1 MIAFLTSSP
10 CVYQAPRAIINPENC
25 FLVNLLSCLP
35 ENPRCLFVASAPDD
49 AGFTD
54 RVAEEMEEA
63 FRLAGLDFSQLT
75 TLDRRTEHEAAELI
89 ADSDFIILSGG
100 HVPTQND
107 FFREIGL
114 RELLEGYAGVV
125 MGISVG
131 TMNCADRVYLQP
143 EEEGE
148 SAPEFVR
155 FAEGLGITDI
165 NVLPHYQQVKDHML
179 DGLRLFE
186 DVTYADSMGEIFF
199 ALVDG
204 SYLLIEDSG
213 EVTLF
218 GEAYCIQDGE
228 IEQISELGDVVQID
242 PCDEAWEGDMEEEA
256 EWDS

>member
-35 ENPRCLFVASAPDD
+35 ENPRCLFVASSPDD
-49 AGFTD
+49 ENFTD
-54 RVAEEMEEA
+54 SVAEEMATA
-63 FRLAGLDFSQLT
+63 FRLAGLEFSQVT
-75 TLDRRTEHEAAELI
+75 TLDRRSQDQAAELI

-100 HVPTQND
+100 HVPTQNE
-107 FFREIGL
+107 FFLEIGL
-114 RELLEGYAGVV
+114 RELLADYPGVV
-125 MGISVG
+125 MGISAG

-148 SAPEFVR
+148 SAPDFVR
-155 FAEGLGITDI
+155 FSEGLGITDI

-186 DVTYADSMGEIFF
+186 DITYADSMGEIFF

-204 SYLLIEDSG
+204 SYLLIEDDG
-213 EVTLF
+213 TVTLF
-218 GEAYCIQDGE
+218 GEAYCIQDGQ
-228 IEQISELGDVVQID
+228 IEQISELGDVVQVD
-242 PCDEAWEGDMEEEA
+242 AEEGA

>member
-35 ENPRCLFVASAPDD
+35 ENPRCLFVASSPDD
-49 AGFTD
+49 ENFTD
-54 RVAEEMEEA
+54 SVAEEMATA
-63 FRLAGLDFSQLT
+63 FRLAGLEFSQLT
-75 TLDRRTEHEAAELI
+75 TLDRRSQDQAAELI

-100 HVPTQND
+100 HVPTQNE

-114 RELLEGYAGVV
+114 REILEGYEGVI
-125 MGISVG
+125 MGISAG

-143 EEEGE
+143 EEPGE

-155 FAEGLGITDI
+155 FSEGLGITDI
-165 NVLPHYQQVKDHML
+165 NVLPHYQQVKDNML

-204 SYLLIEDSG
+204 SYLLIEDDG
-213 EVTLF
+213 AVTLF

-228 IEQISELGDVVQID
+228 IEQISELGDVVQVD
-242 PCDEAWEGDMEEEA
+242 AEEDWEDE